1 MATTFGALAGKCLT
15 LRRQVSFEA
24 TLRLCGLNLLEGG
37 RHLTPLEEFSLS
49 KPSFFALAGS
59 EAARELSAQVRRNPP
74 GRVEEGA

>member
-1 MATTFGALAGKCLT
+1 MATTFGAWAGKLLT
-15 LRRQVSFEA
+15 LRRQVSFEP
-24 TLRLCGLNLLEGG
+24 TPRLCGLNLLEGE
-37 RHLTPLEEFSLS
+37 RCLAPLEEFSLS